1 MLDQALLDPL
11 LSPAFLGLVG
21 LCVGSFLNVVIYR
34 LPVMLHR
41 EWLSDCADQ
50 LAIESDLRTHAGLDE
65 AAASAQE
72 IAKFLSQW
80 VVAESCAGPSSAWA
94 CALRCLR
101 ALREVLRH
109 RPCRRQKPS

>member
-50 LAIESDLRTHAGLDE
+50 LAIESDLRTHAWTSIGIMGASVR
-65 AAASAQE
+65 AA
-72 IAKFLSQW
+72 
-80 VVAESCAGPSSAWA
+80 CWA
-94 CALRCLR
+94 LLALPR
-101 ALREVLRH
+101 
-109 RPCRRQKPS
+109 